1 MSNIDFSKIK
11 TAEQKQLDAEHQ
23 AQEQINRE
31 ARDYLAQTDW
41 YITRQHETGV
51 PVPDDVLE
59 QRQVARDRVVNLPS
73 QDIQPS

>member
-1 MSNIDFSKIK
+1 MSNIDFSQIK
-11 TAEQKQLDAEHQ
+11 TAEQKQLDAERQ

-31 ARDYLAQTDW
+31 ARNYLAQTDW

-59 QRQVARDRVVNLPS
+59 QRQAARDRVVELPE
-73 QDIQPS
+73 QEV